1 MALIDRQIRPSKHMF
16 SNPPSFVVN
25 GTQTKAEIQID
36 EPKEGL
42 VGQSLGWATSFPNCN
57 QNLRSTTNR
66 RDSTPQMIISII
78 ELCATFV
85 LRTSLLFCTCFPPS
99 LLVPISQASSYLI
112 FILIHCV
119 KLTSIQDRSKKKT
132 FQNGRRFYRNRSQGS
147 LSDSMS
153 SHDLLFSL
161 FPDKN
166 QFFEQSTTQKYQRID
181 SCSWKTHR
189 IVLRT
194 GYRDI
199 DSFVPIDFHV
209 SLFSHIGRW
218 RGKLI

>member
-119 KLTSIQDRSKKKT
+119 KLTSIQDRSKKKKPFRT
-132 FQNGRRFYRNRSQGS
+132 VGGFIETDRRVACQIRCLLMTCYSRSFLIRISS
-147 LSDSMS
+147 LNSRRPKSIRELIPA
-153 SHDLLFSL
+153 HG
-161 FPDKN
+161 KHT
-166 QFFEQSTTQKYQRID
+166 EQS
-181 SCSWKTHR
+181 
-189 IVLRT
+189 
-194 GYRDI
+194 
-199 DSFVPIDFHV
+199 
-209 SLFSHIGRW
+209 
-218 RGKLI
+218 